1 MLQSSRHLATEQ
13 PLLYINNLLIFFCF
27 FFVLSFKTLSA
38 EYQWVEV
45 LKTNNGNIFFID
57 KNSINKK
64 KDKIFFIKLHEYAI
78 VNDFGE
84 KSSIIH
90 HQADC
95 SKFRIKYLKD
105 FYYKLPMGKG
115 ELSYFGD
122 EESKWIEAKENT
134 ILLSFLNFVCN
145 Y

>member
-1 MLQSSRHLATEQ
+1 M
-13 PLLYINNLLIFFCF
+13 NKLLIFFCF

-45 LKTNNGNIFFID
+45 LKTDNGNIFFID

-64 KDKIFFIKLHEYAI
+64 KDKIFFIKLHEYSV

-122 EESKWIEAKENT
+122 EESKWIEAKKDT
-134 ILLSFLNFVCN
+134 LLSSFLNFVCN

>member
-1 MLQSSRHLATEQ
+1 M
-13 PLLYINNLLIFFCF
+13 F
-27 FFVLSFKTLSA
+27 SFKTLSA

-45 LKTNNGNIFFID
+45 LKTDNGNIFFID

-64 KDKIFFIKLHEYAI
+64 KDKVFFIKLHEYSVI
-78 VNDFGE
+78 NDFGE

-122 EESKWIEAKENT
+122 EESKWI
-134 ILLSFLNFVCN
+134 
-145 Y
+145 

>member
-1 MLQSSRHLATEQ
+1 M
-13 PLLYINNLLIFFCF
+13 NKLLIFFCF
-27 FFVLSFKTLSA
+27 FFVLSFKTLSD
-38 EYQWVEV
+38 EYQWVQV
-45 LKTNNGNIFFID
+45 LKTDNGNVFFID

-64 KDKIFFIKLHEYAI
+64 KDKVFFIKLNEYSVI
-78 VNDFGE
+78 NDFGE

-95 SKFRIKYLKD
+95 SKYRIKYLKD

-122 EESKWIEAKENT
+122 EESKWIKAKEDT
-134 ILLSFLNFVCN
+134 ILSSFLDFVCN
-145 Y
+145 F

>member
-1 MLQSSRHLATEQ
+1 M
-13 PLLYINNLLIFFCF
+13 NKLLIFFCF
-27 FFVLSFKTLSA
+27 FFVLSFKTLSD

-45 LKTNNGNIFFID
+45 LKTDNGNVLFFD

-64 KDKIFFIKLHEYAI
+64 KDKIFFIKLHEYSVI
-78 VNDFGE
+78 NNFGE

-95 SKFRIKYLKD
+95 LKFKIKYLKD

-122 EESKWIEAKENT
+122 EESKWIEAKEDT
-134 ILLSFLNFVCN
+134 ILSSFLNFVCN
-145 Y
+145 

>member
-1 MLQSSRHLATEQ
+1 MKK
-13 PLLYINNLLIFFCF
+13 LLIFFIF
-27 FFVLSFKTLSA
+27 LFSGISNTYSSDF
-38 EYQWVEV
+38 EWEQV
-45 LKTNNGNIFFID
+45 LKTDEGNIFFID

-64 KDKIFFIKLHEYAI
+64 KDKVFFIKLHEYSVI
-78 VNDFGE
+78 NDFGE

-122 EESKWIEAKENT
+122 EESKWIEAKEDT
-134 ILLSFLNFVCN
+134 ILSSFINFVCN